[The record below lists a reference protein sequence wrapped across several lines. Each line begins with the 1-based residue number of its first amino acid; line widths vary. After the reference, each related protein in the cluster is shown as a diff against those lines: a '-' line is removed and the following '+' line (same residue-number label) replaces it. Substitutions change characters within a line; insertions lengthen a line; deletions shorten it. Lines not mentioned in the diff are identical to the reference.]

1 MFTRTRAGLASL
13 AVAGAVLAPVATAT
27 PGYASPVAAV
37 GQQCA
42 HHTVGTCRANSP
54 HPHGATAQCRDGTY
68 SYSKH
73 FSGTCSHHHGVKY
86 WYR

>member
-13 AVAGAVLAPVATAT
+13 AAAGAMFFVPLAAAAPADAATVPALT
-27 PGYASPVAAV
+27 S
-37 GQQCA
+37 CA
-42 HHTVGTCRANSP
+42 HHTVGSCNANSP
-54 HPHGATAQCRDGTY
+54 HPRGATAQCRDGTY

-73 FSGTCSHHHGVKY
+73 FSGTCSRHHGVKY

>member
-13 AVAGAVLAPVATAT
+13 AVAGVMFV
-27 PGYASPVAAV
+27 PVAAATSGYAAPSV
-37 GQQCA
+37 AMAHCA

-54 HPHGATAQCRDGTY
+54 HPNGATAECKDGTY
-68 SYSKH
+68 SYSAH